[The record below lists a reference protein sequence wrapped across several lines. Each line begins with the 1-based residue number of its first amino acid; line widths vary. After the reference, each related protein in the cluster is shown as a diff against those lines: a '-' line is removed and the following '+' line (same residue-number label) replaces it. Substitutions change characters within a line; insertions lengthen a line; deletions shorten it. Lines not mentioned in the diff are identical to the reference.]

1 MKRIIYIVAIVAVV
15 GVFLITGK
23 GGGSPQDASGMK
35 PILIGA
41 PISLSG
47 PAASFGEY
55 AKQGMDLAVNEINSK
70 GGINGRKVVVIYE
83 DDRTDAKSSLSAF
96 NKLVNVD
103 KVDGLIGG
111 LWDFVAQPLIPLAK
125 TSDVAYISPSNFRI
139 EGSFELNSN
148 SFVMFTDF
156 SNVIWKLEE
165 YFRREEVKK
174 IGIVHFSSSFGV
186 ELKRVITEITNKIG
200 KGPIVAEP
208 YLAFNNHDFKTII
221 AKLKQQQVDTLFIDM
236 VDSDTINFLTKSKE
250 LGYNPKIIT
259 YVGAYD
265 AFQENN
271 KSLLEG
277 LVVLNFEL
285 SSKEFSN
292 KFTKAYGRESGKSA
306 NRAYDAVYVMAEAI
320 SKADS
325 RELVAEYIE
334 SHTFKT
340 PNGSITFL
348 PTHQVE
354 WSDVQL
360 DVYQNGA
367 LVPLK

>member
-1 MKRIIYIVAIVAVV
+1 MKRIIYIVVIVALV
-15 GVFLITGK
+15 GVLVIASK
-23 GGGSPQDASGMK
+23 NSGSSQGVSDTN

-55 AKQGMDLAVNEINSK
+55 AKQGMDLAVNEINDK
-70 GGINGRKVVVIYE
+70 GGIKGRKVVIIYE

-96 NKLVNVD
+96 NKLVNID

-125 TSDVAYISPSNFRI
+125 TSDVAYISPSNFRV

-156 SNVIWKLEE
+156 SRVIWKLEE

-186 ELKRVITEITNKIG
+186 ELKRVITDITNKIG
-200 KGPIVAEP
+200 KGPVVAEP

-221 AKLKQQQVDTLFIDM
+221 AKLKQQQVDALFIDM

-271 KSLLEG
+271 KDLLEG

-285 SSKEFSN
+285 SSKDFSE
-292 KFTKAYGRESGKSA
+292 KFKKAYGRESGKSA

-320 SKADS
+320 ANTES
-325 RELVAEYIE
+325 RDQVAEYIE

-340 PNGSITFL
+340 PNSAITFL

-354 WSDVQL
+354 RSDVQL
-360 DVYQNGA
+360 DIYQNGA
-367 LVPLK
+367 LIPLK